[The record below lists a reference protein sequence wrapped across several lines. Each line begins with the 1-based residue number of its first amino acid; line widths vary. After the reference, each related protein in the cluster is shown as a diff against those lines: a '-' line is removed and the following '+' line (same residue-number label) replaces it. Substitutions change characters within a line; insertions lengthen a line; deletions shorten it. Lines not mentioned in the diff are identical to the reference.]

1 MREKETGSRSQIH
14 KLPTRNVDLQTAPTQ
29 KHSREKDK
37 GWTTRSARPR
47 AHTSGGSA
55 NATPSSRE
63 DVQQLSLS
71 RPGPAPRRR
80 RRRRASRKALPP
92 ALAGREAGARSLPFP
107 SARGGGRARGRAFS
121 SCVLAYVAGLRLRP
135 SRRPPVTAAALS
147 FRRPPPE
154 GGRGQPPP
162 GCRGCTSAA

>member
-1 MREKETGSRSQIH
+1 MGSRSRIH
-14 KLPTRNVDLQTAPTQ
+14 KLPTRNVDPQTAPTQ

-37 GWTTRSARPR
+37 GWTTRSARP
-47 AHTSGGSA
+47 AHT
-55 NATPSSRE
+55 
-63 DVQQLSLS
+63 L
-71 RPGPAPRRR
+71 PGEVPTPRRAR
-80 RRRRASRKALPP
+80 EKTCSSCRSAGQAPP
-92 ALAGREAGARSLPFP
+92 RAGAPPGRPFP
-107 SARGGGRARGRAFS
+107 QLWPGGKRARAPSRSPPPGVGEGRGPRGRAFS

-135 SRRPPVTAAALS
+135 SRRPPVTAAAAAALS